1 MDDVICMDKD
11 PKGRL
16 VTLAKVFEKFRECNL
31 KCRPEKLNLLQTKL
45 TFLGVVVTQGQIS
58 PYPEK
63 IKFVK
68 NIKPLQTIRQL
79 RGILGLMSYL

>member
-1 MDDVICMDKD
+1 MDKD
-11 PKGRL
+11 PKDHL

-79 RGILGLMSYL
+79 QGILGLMSYL